1 MTLTCNFR
9 RGWDDLKRQQ
19 QNDEMS
25 YSGDIMMG
33 PDGPTPIA
41 ARHRKGLG
49 HVFDEAREFL
59 EDSGR
64 RFRRLRGS
72 GRTSNSGQHVDVSQ
86 LATTRKA
93 SNGKHG
99 LAHDV
104 NDDQLLHSPTPRY
117 TGSLDDSA
125 LVEHSDP
132 KGSRHRRPS
141 FPDILLNG
149 IGIGCHRSSNATPT
163 RLGSGAHRSSNATP
177 TQTGSSDTSQPSNAR
192 SRRRRP
198 GLAIINLPMF
208 FGSGGGPPAVIV
220 DETVGPSQPEREEMC

>member
-1 MTLTCNFR
+1 MTLTCNFC
-9 RGWDDLKRQQ
+9 RGWDDLKRQG
-19 QNDEMS
+19 QNDDKS
-25 YSGDIMMG
+25 NSGDIMMG

-49 HVFDEAREFL
+49 HVFDEARDFL

-72 GRTSNSGQHVDVSQ
+72 GSANTSGQHGELSQ

-104 NDDQLLHSPTPRY
+104 NDDQLLHSLTPGR
-117 TGSLDDSA
+117 TASLDDSK
-125 LVEHSDP
+125 LVQHLDP

-141 FPDILLNG
+141 FPDILLSG
-149 IGIGCHRSSNATPT
+149 IGI
-163 RLGSGAHRSSNATP
+163 GAHRSSNATP
-177 TQTGSSDTSQPSNAR
+177 TQMGSSDTSQTSNAR

-198 GLAIINLPMF
+198 SLANINIPMF